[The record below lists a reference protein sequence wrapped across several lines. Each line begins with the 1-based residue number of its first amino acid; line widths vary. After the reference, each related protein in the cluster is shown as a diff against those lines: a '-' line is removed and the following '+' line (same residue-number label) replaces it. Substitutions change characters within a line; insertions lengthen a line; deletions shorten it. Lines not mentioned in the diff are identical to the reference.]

1 MDRLQLVRF
10 PALMALTEG
19 RREVAVALVDGPV
32 LLQHT
37 DLANSTIRE
46 VPAGA
51 RVTCSAATSEACSH
65 GTLVAGVLMARRGS
79 QAPAICPGCTL
90 LVRPIF
96 AEVSSG
102 NGSMP
107 HATPEEVAAAMA
119 EVIAAGANLVN
130 LSAALTRPSAGGE
143 RRLEQVLDSAAQRG
157 VLVVA
162 AAGNQSTVGSS
173 AITRHPW
180 VIPVIACDPDGKPL
194 LQSNL
199 GSSIGRNGLAAPGF
213 NITSLSADGGAAT
226 FGGTSAAAPFVTGAL
241 ALLWSEFP
249 DASAAQLKIALTRS
263 ARRTRLSIVPPLLDA
278 WAAYQAMSIPMGR
291 A

>member
-1 MDRLQLVRF
+1 
-10 PALMALTEG
+10 
-19 RREVAVALVDGPV
+19 
-32 LLQHT
+32 
-37 DLANSTIRE
+37 
-46 VPAGA
+46 
-51 RVTCSAATSEACSH
+51 
-65 GTLVAGVLMARRGS
+65 
-79 QAPAICPGCTL
+79 
-90 LVRPIF
+90 
-96 AEVSSG
+96 
-102 NGSMP
+102 
-107 HATPEEVAAAMA
+107 MA